1 MKSFKNYSEKLGNN
15 FLLCQGPGGN
25 TSIKLKEDIFIKK
38 SGSLLK
44 NSVNKNIFK
53 KINLNDIEHFYST
66 TIKNNEK
73 YENSLSIETPFHV
86 LLQSKYV
93 IHYHSISSI
102 LLSCLYQKSVLNPFL
117 IKNKILPI
125 NYVRP
130 GIEIA
135 EEILNNN
142 KKFNFKSFF
151 LYNHGIILEG
161 NDIKKLYYKCIE
173 LEKLFSNLIDYDEL
187 RIKSKEIFKLS
198 QNEKKIKNPHPEVNY
213 KNFNGK
219 YLFPDH
225 SVFFP
230 HFFET
235 KKNKKNSIYY
245 DENHFLFEKDLS
257 ETELDY
263 FKVLLILFGL
273 INNNKIHNFINKD
286 LGEKLRRSPDEELRI
301 GINL

>member
-25 TSIKLKEDIFIKK
+25 TSIKLKENIFIKK
-38 SGSLLK
+38 SGSSLK
-44 NSVNKNIFK
+44 NSVNRNIFK
-53 KINLNDIEHFYST
+53 KINLNEIENFYST

-73 YENSLSIETPFHV
+73 YESSLSIETPFHV

-93 IHYHSISSI
+93 IHYHSIASI
-102 LLSCLYQKSVLNPFL
+102 LLSCLYQKTVLNQFL

-142 KKFNFKSFF
+142 KKFNYKSFF

-161 NDIKKLYYKCIE
+161 NDIQKLYYKCIE

-187 RIKSKEIFKLS
+187 KITSKEILKFS
-198 QNEKKIKNPHPEVNY
+198 QNEKKIKNPYPEINY

-230 HFFET
+230 NFFET
-235 KKNKKNSIYY
+235 KKDKKNSIYY
-245 DENHFLFEKDLS
+245 DENYFLFEKVLS

-273 INNNKIHNFINKD
+273 IKNNKIHNFINKE
-286 LGEKLRRSPDEELRI
+286 LGEKLRGSPDEELRI